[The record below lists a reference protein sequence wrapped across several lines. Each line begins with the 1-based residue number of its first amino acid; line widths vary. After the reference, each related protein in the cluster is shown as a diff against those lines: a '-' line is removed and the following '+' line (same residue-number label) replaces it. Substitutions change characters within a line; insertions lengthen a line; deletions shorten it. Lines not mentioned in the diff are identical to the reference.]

1 MVNIQILMATMFKKT
16 AGEIDWTYKNTR
28 LPVLLINQS
37 DFSGREVF
45 ENVTMISCTERGSSN
60 SRNMAIEYADGD
72 ICVISDDDVSYVDN
86 ADDIIEKAFL
96 ENPDA
101 DIITFQIRT
110 PDGTLFND
118 GYPEKKQWHNWRS
131 ILRCASIE
139 IAFKRESIV
148 RNNLRLDINFGLG
161 SKYRVHDEIIFLKDA
176 MDKGLKILY
185 MPIPIVIHPKESSGS
200 DFNDSLISSKGAAFV
215 RLFGIK
221 GILLNFIFAVKK
233 HKEYSSKYNFVR
245 FIIQMFKGSL
255 KFIREDMK

>member
-215 RLFGIK
+215 RLFWHKRNSIK
-221 GILLNFIFAVKK
+221 FYLCSQKT
-233 HKEYSSKYNFVR
+233 
-245 FIIQMFKGSL
+245 
-255 KFIREDMK
+255 